1 MSLIAVEQRGE
12 LGEMVA
18 GFRRL
23 VIRAAVGAVAISRSA
38 FGRDGLRAFATLGS
52 RCADGRMI
60 KRCRTIAACESR
72 GSERSGDSNQQR
84 GNDLAL
90 HDELQKSIDFGSG

>member
-38 FGRDGLRAFATLGS
+38 FGRDGGKQVRRRPDDKTVPDHSRLRKQG
-52 RCADGRMI
+52 
-60 KRCRTIAACESR
+60 
-72 GSERSGDSNQQR
+72 QR
-84 GNDLAL
+84 A
-90 HDELQKSIDFGSG
+90 